1 MPAWADDLSIDDD
14 TILWRRVSQSMF
26 GVDSNGRPTLTS
38 FAFKSPEDELSMDV
52 STETTADRVL
62 AAGFPGQKIVG
73 IKAGVLRKLGYLI
86 VRNPEPDNPAHV
98 LVVPKPGKSK
108 KQKHVDRQQMAQ
120 SANWD

>member
-1 MPAWADDLSIDDD
+1 
-14 TILWRRVSQSMF
+14 
-26 GVDSNGRPTLTS
+26 
-38 FAFKSPEDELSMDV
+38 MDV